1 MKNLWRR
8 LTMLGITLSGM
19 MYSTLSFAAKDTG
32 KGGTTKGMGVDPAT
46 FSPKTGT
53 DATEAVTNFGQNILG
68 IVSTVASVLAVI
80 ILIVLGVKYMMGSA
94 EEKAEYKKTL
104 LPYAIGAVFVFGA
117 GLICSILFKVAG
129 TTWLEG

>member
-1 MKNLWRR
+1 MKKLWKK

-32 KGGTTKGMGVDPAT
+32 TTQSGGMGVDPST

-68 IVSTVASVLAVI
+68 IVSTAASVLAVI

-117 GLICSILFKVAG
+117 GLICSILFSVAG
-129 TTWLEG
+129 TDWTAA